1 MTSTGKSN
9 GLFLDLCLFTT
20 LPGVEVG
27 EEVGEAVGEALG
39 EGVGESSTGQSC
51 IAESRLLVS
60 VVPVECLD
68 LGTSLVAVVVVVE
81 LALQSLPAARWSIA
95 LPVR

>member
-1 MTSTGKSN
+1 MTSTGKSK

-20 LPGVEVG
+20 LPAIEVG
-27 EEVGEAVGEALG
+27 EEVGEALG

-68 LGTSLVAVVVVVE
+68 LGTSLVAAAVVVAE